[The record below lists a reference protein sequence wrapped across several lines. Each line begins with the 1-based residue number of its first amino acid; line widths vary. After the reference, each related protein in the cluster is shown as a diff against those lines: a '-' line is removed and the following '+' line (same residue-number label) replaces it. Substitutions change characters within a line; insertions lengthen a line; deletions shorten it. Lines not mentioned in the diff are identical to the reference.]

1 MRDEF
6 GTANAVP
13 SVADTDMVGPEISGP
28 TFLMGG
34 CMYLLFVD
42 ESGTHGSAHAFVLG
56 GVAVHEADAARLQK
70 RLDDLVCQHLGRV
83 PVNLDEY
90 ELHAGEMRNAK
101 RPKAEALTMKESI
114 WAPLAR
120 SFRLRLL
127 DAAYDSLASFQPSDP
142 DQPLVLFG
150 VVLDRHFHSAEA
162 PYARERFAY
171 EVLLNK
177 FDVMLKRVRTE
188 AGKDN
193 RGLVVHDRRTV
204 AERDIQ
210 SWTTQWRA
218 AAGVVGQLHNLADV
232 PLFTDSRATRIL
244 QTADLVSYAVYR
256 RFGSPADPSYFEK
269 LLPAFHQDPG
279 QLHGLV
285 HFTPAFRRDCL
296 CEACGARRNGAPT
309 PVSGW

>member
-1 MRDEF
+1 M
-6 GTANAVP
+6 
-13 SVADTDMVGPEISGP
+13 
-28 TFLMGG
+28 
-34 CMYLLFVD
+34 LFVD
-42 ESGTHGSAHAFVLG
+42 ESGTHGDAHSFVLG
-56 GVAVHEADAARLQK
+56 GVAVHEGDAARLQR

-101 RPKAEALTMKESI
+101 RPKSEALTGKESI
-114 WAPLAR
+114 WAPMPR
-120 SFRLRLL
+120 GMRLSLL
-127 DAAYDSLASFQPSDP
+127 EAAYDTLAAFRPADHEQPM
-142 DQPLVLFG
+142 VLFS
-150 VVLDRHFHSAEA
+150 VALDRHFHSADA

-177 FDVMLKRVRTE
+177 FDLMLKRVRIE

-193 RGLVVHDRRTV
+193 RGLVIHDRRTV

-218 AAGVVGQLHNLADV
+218 AAGDVGQLRNLADV
-232 PLFTDSRATRIL
+232 PLFTDSRATRII
-244 QTADLVSYAVYR
+244 QAADLVAYAVYR
-256 RFGSPADPSYFEK
+256 RYGAPADLRYFSK

-285 HFTPAFRRDCL
+285 HFTPAFGRGGCR
-296 CEACGARRNGAPT
+296 CEACDARREA
-309 PVSGW
+309 